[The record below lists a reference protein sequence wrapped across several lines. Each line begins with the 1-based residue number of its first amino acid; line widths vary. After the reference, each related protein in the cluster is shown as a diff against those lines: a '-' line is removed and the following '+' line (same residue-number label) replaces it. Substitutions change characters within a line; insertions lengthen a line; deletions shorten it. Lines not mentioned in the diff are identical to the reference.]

1 MSTIFNHFQDLTL
14 TDDQHNAL
22 EKIEKFLSSDAQIF
36 ILKGY
41 AGSGKTTLRKGLGS
55 YLQEEK
61 TQCQV
66 MAHTGRAAKIL
77 RKNVGQGATIHKT
90 IYALEDIH
98 TEHLENEETGEHSY
112 LYHFPIK
119 QEGDNKQRILIV
131 DEASMVSNV
140 KNEQEFFQ
148 FGTDILLADLLTYSR
163 VRESH
168 NKIIFVGDPPQ
179 LPPVGSPISQAL
191 NTDFFEK
198 LGLEYMQAEMT
209 QVVRQGNNLILK
221 NATTI
226 RKVIEQ
232 PIKSELVLDYD
243 NDFIK
248 IDIEEVAT
256 QYTELFPMPEL
267 GQGVVIAYSN
277 RQCLHY
283 NQSIRSKIFPNT
295 PDVIAG
301 DILLIN
307 QNNYTKGV
315 ELFNGDM
322 VKVLEVSDE
331 LVIRK
336 NIPVF
341 EKGVKKP
348 TTLTFR
354 GVKLL
359 PEGSDTIVECYII
372 DSLLNSIDRDLSVI
386 EKNAL
391 FVDFV
396 IRFREKYGDKYKEG
410 SREFKEALKDDPYFN
425 ALRVKYGYAITC
437 HKSQGG
443 EWDTTFVDYSGRT
456 GLNNDALRWS
466 YTATTRAV
474 KRCYAANAPYT
485 TCFSSF
491 QISEI
496 GAVSKMPNETFSLR
510 NIPLSPFHKEGQHRA
525 KSLKY
530 WEVVAN
536 LENTPYRVEQVES
549 KGDYQERYTI
559 SNGEQVDVFDAFHS
573 GAGVF
578 KDFTPLH
585 HGATPWQSQVLTL
598 LNKPN
603 AEMLFEIDYTPST
616 PLFEKLY
623 GLMQSACEDTEVA
636 ITNVEEKPDNY
647 IVLYCLRTDEG
658 KGAYIQFYFN
668 NKQQLTRA
676 MPKSMKG
683 ADDQKLQLLI
693 QKLKE
698 YVI

>member
-41 AGSGKTTLRKGLGS
+41 AGSGKTTLLKGLVS

-66 MAHTGRAAKIL
+66 MAPTGRAAKIL
-77 RKNVGQGATIHKT
+77 RKKVGQGATIHKT

-168 NKIIFVGDPPQ
+168 NKIIFVGDPAQ

-530 WEVVAN
+530 WEVVVN

>member
-41 AGSGKTTLRKGLGS
+41 AGSGKTTLLKGLVS

-66 MAHTGRAAKIL
+66 MAPTGRAAKIL
-77 RKNVGQGATIHKT
+77 RKKVGQGATIHKT

-168 NKIIFVGDPPQ
+168 NKIIFVGDPAQ

>member
-1 MSTIFNHFQDLTL
+1 MSAIFNHFQDLTL

-41 AGSGKTTLRKGLGS
+41 AGSGKTTLLKGLVS

-66 MAHTGRAAKIL
+66 MAPTGRAAKIL
-77 RKNVGQGATIHKT
+77 RKKVGQGATIHKT

-168 NKIIFVGDPPQ
+168 NKIIFVGDPAQ